1 MGFGQHQSFYLR
13 EGWLHKGL
21 EAISEDKSLLTRGD
35 AFEKLGI
42 GKNMLAALRFW
53 LIACGVADYDS
64 KNKSYS
70 ITELGQLIYDND
82 SNLNLNFTKALI
94 HYQLAKNA
102 NIADKSATVIY
113 WFFNELDGSIFEK
126 SFLLEQYSK
135 WATAQKDVSDNSLK
149 RDIECLIQMYDFNQ
163 TYSDPEDVLHSP
175 LADLM
180 LLEKSDYIN
189 KVNPNRIP
197 SQVILMMIY
206 DYCHESHI
214 DSLTLNELVNSKRM
228 PGKIFNLTQSDILKS
243 VYILKK
249 QGYIDFIQTNNLDT
263 IRIKDETIND
273 KTITENY
280 YKESRDLNGTG
291 I

>member
-21 EAISEDKSLLTRGD
+21 EAIIQDKSLLTRGD

-53 LIACGVADYDS
+53 LIACGVATYDS
-64 KNKSYS
+64 KNKTYS
-70 ITELGQLIYDND
+70 ITKLGQLIYEND
-82 SNLNLNFTKALI
+82 SNLNLHFTKALI

-113 WFFNELDGSIFEK
+113 WFFNELEGSRFEK

-149 RDIECLIQMYDFNQ
+149 RDIECLIQMYDINQ

-175 LADLM
+175 LADLK

-189 KVNPNRIP
+189 KVNHNCIP
-197 SQVILMMIY
+197 SEIILIMIY
-206 DYCHESHI
+206 DYCYQANI
-214 DSLTLNELVNSKRM
+214 DSLTLNELVNSQKM
-228 PGKIFNLTQSDILKS
+228 PGKLFNLTQSDILET
-243 VYILKK
+243 VYDLRK
-249 QGYIDFIQTNNLDT
+249 QGYIEFVQTNNLDT
-263 IRIKDETIND
+263 IRLKNDSMNNTTI
-273 KTITENY
+273 IENY
-280 YKESRDLNGTG
+280 YKESRDLDGTG

>member
-1 MGFGQHQSFYLR
+1 
-13 EGWLHKGL
+13 
-21 EAISEDKSLLTRGD
+21 
-35 AFEKLGI
+35 
-42 GKNMLAALRFW
+42 
-53 LIACGVADYDS
+53 
-64 KNKSYS
+64 
-70 ITELGQLIYDND
+70 
-82 SNLNLNFTKALI
+82 
-94 HYQLAKNA
+94 
-102 NIADKSATVIY
+102 
-113 WFFNELDGSIFEK
+113 
-126 SFLLEQYSK
+126 
-135 WATAQKDVSDNSLK
+135 
-149 RDIECLIQMYDFNQ
+149 
-163 TYSDPEDVLHSP
+163 
-175 LADLM
+175 M

-189 KVNPNRIP
+189 KVNHNRIP
-197 SQVILMMIY
+197 SEIILMMIY
-206 DYCHESHI
+206 DFCHESHI